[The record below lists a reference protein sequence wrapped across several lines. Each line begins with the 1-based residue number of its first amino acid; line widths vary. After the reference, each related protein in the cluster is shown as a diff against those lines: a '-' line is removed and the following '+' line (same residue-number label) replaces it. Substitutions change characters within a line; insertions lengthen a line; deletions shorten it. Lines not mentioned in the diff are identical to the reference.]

1 MNTITHDI
9 FVTVMPSKN
18 FCKQMQRQARS
29 TKIFKVL
36 AVGAMAIAAATEI
49 KRRKL
54 EEQVYQ
60 LSVRVNKLERSEGE

>member
-29 TKIFKVL
+29 MKMFKL
-36 AVGAMAIAAATEI
+36 IAVGDGPC
-49 KRRKL
+49 
-54 EEQVYQ
+54 
-60 LSVRVNKLERSEGE
+60 RSNRG